1 MGAKNEKFELSKV
14 EQKEMTGLIQEFFLK
29 EREEEIG
36 DLQADMI
43 LDFIVDKLSDKFY
56 NKGVYDSY
64 VYMNDRTSDLLGLQK

>member
-1 MGAKNEKFELSKV
+1 MGVKNEKFELSKI

-36 DLQADMI
+36 DLQADII

-64 VYMNDRTSDLLGLQK
+64 VYMNDQTSDLLGLQK